1 MIDREHERV
10 AENMRYQ
17 KAPPGWVYTDANP
30 FTSDGSYGLGW
41 SSFCILD
48 IDDDQFTTGKSG
60 DGPFSARFGQRV
72 EHLETRLID
81 FLRYENA
88 QGRTVILSF
97 PDDIDIDTYVTQALS
112 QMPKPDTVRPED
124 PEIIIH
130 STTLDAWEKI
140 SAEGQLKAASE
151 LLRQARIIDPSS
163 EVGRY
168 LENEP
173 PEYRD
178 YIMFGA
184 IASTTPEKIV
194 ASYQT
199 GRFILDDDAVYEP
212 GVRLYFDNYRM
223 IGDHQI
229 VRDGLHTVKVYKRLS
244 LSPYL
249 LAVIGV
255 NDLDPRREVK
265 MWTPRLFVERAD
277 KAFYDKIHVEGKV
290 ILWSKR

>member
-1 MIDREHERV
+1 
-10 AENMRYQ
+10 MRYQ
-17 KAPPGWVYTDANP
+17 KAPPGWSYTDANP
-30 FTSDGSYGLGW
+30 FTPDGSYGLEW

-48 IDDDQFTTGKSG
+48 KGDDQFVTGKSG
-60 DGPFSARFGQRV
+60 DGPFSARFGRRV

-88 QGRTVILSF
+88 QGRIVILSF
-97 PDDIDIDTYVTQALS
+97 PGDIDIDCYVTQALS
-112 QMPKPDTVRPED
+112 RMPNPDAVRPDD
-124 PEIIIH
+124 PAIIIH

-140 SAEGQLKAASE
+140 STDGQLKAASE
-151 LLRQARIIDPSS
+151 LSQQARIVDCLS
-163 EVGRY
+163 EVAHY

-178 YIMFGA
+178 YIMFGT

-194 ASYQT
+194 ASYQA

-212 GVRLYFDNYRM
+212 GVRLYFDNRRM
-223 IGDHQI
+223 IGDGQA

-255 NDLDPRREVK
+255 SDLDPQREVK

-277 KAFYDKIHVEGKV
+277 QAF
-290 ILWSKR
+290 WSYQATHREAGGG